1 MNFKIQARNDV
12 ESARRFALFGQLL
25 AFFRGEENHL
35 LPFEW
40 VRHLH
45 PRAERYGGTRAI
57 PVEAIIGSVDRYSDF
72 DQQFLPLETHLDE
85 RWINI
90 RSAQLEG
97 RELPPIEVYKVG
109 EAYFVK
115 DGNHRVSVAR
125 KNGQKFIDAHI
136 IELEVRF
143 SPEAGDSL
151 FDVILKGEYADFLE
165 ATHLDAVRYDH
176 LEISFSALG
185 RFDFLLEHIHTRQ
198 YFLGQNLGR
207 EVSWEEAVGSW
218 YDRLYL
224 RVVGQIRKNHVLEKF
239 PGRTEADLYLW
250 IMTHRY
256 FLTEQYGKDVG
267 SEQATLDFMGKYAP
281 KWYKRLGQRLR
292 RLFPHSSPQ
301 KPLDKLEEGMVG

>member
-1 MNFKIQARNDV
+1 MELKTQARNDV
-12 ESARRFALFGQLL
+12 EGARRHALFGQLIAYL
-25 AFFRGEENHL
+25 RGEENHL
-35 LPFEW
+35 IPFEW

-45 PRAERYGGTRAI
+45 PRSERYGGTKAI
-57 PVEAIIGSVDRYSDF
+57 PLEAIIGSVDRYSDF
-72 DQQFLPLETHLDE
+72 DQQFLPLEDHLDE
-85 RWINI
+85 RWINV

-109 EAYFVK
+109 DAYFVK

-125 KNGQKFIDAHI
+125 KNHQKFIDAQI
-136 IELEVRF
+136 IELEVRV

-151 FDVILKGEYADFLE
+151 FDLILKGEYAQFLDE
-165 ATHLDAVRYDH
+165 TNLDEVRHDH
-176 LEISFSALG
+176 LELCFSALG
-185 RFDFLLEHIHTRQ
+185 RYDFLLEHIHTRQ
-198 YFLGQNLGR
+198 YFLGVNLGR
-207 EVSWEEAVGSW
+207 EVTWEEAVGSW

-224 RVVGQIRKNHVLEKF
+224 RVVGQIRKYHALEKF

-267 SEQATLDFMGKYAP
+267 SEQATRDFVGKFAP

-292 RLFPHSSPQ
+292 RLLPHIQTQ
-301 KPLDKLEEGMVG
+301 KNAEALEEGMVG

>member
-1 MNFKIQARNDV
+1 VNLKTQARSDV
-12 ESARRFALFGQLL
+12 EGARRFALFGQLL
-25 AFFRGEENHL
+25 SFLRGEENHL

-45 PRAERYGGTRAI
+45 PRAERYGGTKAI
-57 PVEAIIGSVDRYSDF
+57 PLEAIIGSVDRYSDF

-125 KNGQKFIDAHI
+125 KNGQRYIDAQI
-136 IELEVRF
+136 IELEVRI

-151 FDVILKGEYADFLE
+151 QDMILKGEYAAFLE
-165 ATHLDAVRYDH
+165 ETHLDVVRPDH
-176 LEISFSALG
+176 LEIRFTALG
-185 RFDFLLEHIHTRQ
+185 RYDFLLEHIRTRQ
-198 YFLGQNLGR
+198 YFLGVNLGR
-207 EVSWEEAVGSW
+207 EVSWDEAVASW

-224 RVVGQIRKNHVLEKF
+224 RVVSQIHKHHSLEKF

-267 SEQATLDFMGKYAP
+267 SEQATIDFVGKFAP

-292 RLFPHSSPQ
+292 RFLPHLSAR
-301 KPLDKLEEGMVG
+301 KPLDTLEEGRAR